1 MATRPLTSRDN
12 VMYVINYKHL
22 TLVLAAVCNPDK
34 QFRFMYHRYV
44 IYYVYMP
51 MNAKVAK
58 VAQSTGSDSVAADD
72 LNLVLDHHSF
82 VPFYAQ
88 IVDHVRTLVTKNK
101 LREGQVF
108 CSEGDLARMLGISKM
123 PVRQ

>member
-1 MATRPLTSRDN
+1 MTTRPLTSRYD
-12 VMYVINYKHL
+12 VMHIINYKHL
-22 TLVLAAVCNPDK
+22 ILVLPAVRNPDK
-34 QFRFMYHRYV
+34 QSRFMYHRYV

-58 VAQSTGSDSVAADD
+58 VAQLPGSDSVTADD

-101 LREGQVF
+101 LRE
-108 CSEGDLARMLGISKM
+108 
-123 PVRQ
+123 